1 MTTSCLL
8 CDNLLLDNHFTAP
21 PPETSEPAEPRPDW
35 NYDTF
40 TKSAAAAKVPNMLG
54 TKTLF
59 NPFNAIFPR
68 VHHPP
73 PLDKRESQR
82 LLKALTTS
90 FRNNLDREHGYLSH
104 DPSTTS
110 SYNFKTSSA
119 TSSATSTASTASHD
133 SHRRPTDRHVRAI
146 LSNPLFS
153 YEPSKSVTSR
163 PITERDPMDV
173 FDQAVAKGLMDLK
186 RAAGV
191 LIAKRQ
197 AIAQSSTISV
207 PESMAS
213 SGTAHRVVSWLRS
226 SGLER
231 NLSFAKH
238 QPLLNNLIPFMV
250 EEGLDE
256 VVWVWLERWMAT
268 QGHNLA
274 MASHATLASPLL
286 TALVRAKISPGGS
299 LDASYATL
307 IRADDMF
314 SNHQAFSSTALAPWR
329 TLSVM
334 STIFA
339 WQRSPPSEVLFDS
352 FAAMSDRLR
361 GVSSVKIDR
370 AHLDLYHPTHPDAT
384 AALNCL
390 RSPMLDRLRGRLT
403 KVGQAKQ
410 GIVASGGLQDPKNI
424 AKSFVLMAT
433 DAAQHLTRT
442 GNAAQAEWVGNLLLE
457 KLGDF
462 LRTELVSASPDLH
475 LLQPA
480 PATG

>member
-1 MTTSCLL
+1 
-8 CDNLLLDNHFTAP
+8 
-21 PPETSEPAEPRPDW
+21 
-35 NYDTF
+35 
-40 TKSAAAAKVPNMLG
+40 MLS
-54 TKTLF
+54 TKTLL
-59 NPFNAIFPR
+59 NPFSAIFPR
-68 VHHPP
+68 IHHPP

-90 FRNNLDREHGYLSH
+90 FRKNLDKEHGYLSR
-104 DPSTTS
+104 DESRAT
-110 SYNFKTSSA
+110 SYNPKVSSA
-119 TSSATSTASTASHD
+119 TTSPTTSHD
-133 SHRRPTDRHVRAI
+133 SHRPTDGHVRAI

-153 YEPSKSVTSR
+153 YEPSKTISSR
-163 PITERDPMDV
+163 PFAEHDPMDV
-173 FDQAVAKGLMDLK
+173 FDQAVAKGLMNFK
-186 RAAGV
+186 RATGV

-197 AIAQSSTISV
+197 AIAQSSSISV
-207 PESMAS
+207 PQAMAT

-231 NLSFAKH
+231 SLSFTKH

-256 VVWVWLERWMAT
+256 LVWIWLERWMAG
-268 QGHNLA
+268 GHGLA
-274 MASHATLASPLL
+274 MADQATNVASHSTHSSPLL
-286 TALVRAKISPGGS
+286 TALVRAKVSPGSS
-299 LDASYATL
+299 LDAGYATL

-314 SNHQAFSSTALAPWR
+314 STHKAFPRAVLAPWR

-339 WQRSPPSEVLFDS
+339 WQRSPPSEALFES
-352 FAAMSDRLR
+352 FAAMSEQLR
-361 GVSSVKIDR
+361 QVYSTKIDR

-390 RSPMLDRLRGRLT
+390 KSDSLDRLQDQLR
-403 KVGQAKQ
+403 KVDQPTTGKHDPI
-410 GIVASGGLQDPKNI
+410 GKRDPKSV
-424 AKSFVLMAT
+424 AKSVVLMAT
-433 DAAQHLTRT
+433 DAAQHLTRI
-442 GNAAQAEWVGNLLLE
+442 GDEAQAEWVGNLLLE

-480 PATG
+480 PAVA